1 MNEQNIGKE
10 MADCF
15 DKIISQEKHP
25 LTGIELSRKEDGH
38 WLSFTTT
45 KGNSAC
51 LRIESL
57 KDRFGYITWKAIM
70 EWAEEQS
77 EQATNQ
83 PSRADI

>member
-1 MNEQNIGKE
+1 MEEQNIGKE
-10 MADCF
+10 MSDCF
-15 DKIISQEKHP
+15 DNVIDKITQEKQPHP
-25 LTGIELSRKEDGH
+25 ITGLELSRKDDGH

-57 KDRFGYITWKAIM
+57 KDKFGYITWKAIM

-77 EQATNQ
+77 E
-83 PSRADI
+83 